1 MDWQIEAAK
10 ELADILNLV
19 LQGYFEDKQSL
30 CDRIRHSTEALEVV
44 SEVDLLADH
53 LPPDELKLFRSGVI
67 PE

>member
-30 CDRIRHSTEALEVV
+30 CDRLRHSTEAIEVIG
-44 SEVDLLADH
+44 EVDPLADH
-53 LPPDELKLFRSGVI
+53 ISSDELKLFRSGVI
-67 PE
+67 PK